1 MPFHS
6 PASEKLIIT
15 SNEFWCCITIVT
27 FEFCAYNIFTLQG
40 LGELGEDNVPEDVL
54 MVNDDV
60 VRGGVLCCNF
70 FICQG
75 EKKYATGQA
84 LMMANEYHV

>member
-1 MPFHS
+1 MLFHS
-6 PASEKLIIT
+6 LESEKLIIT

-27 FEFCAYNIFTLQG
+27 FDFCAYNIFTLQG

-54 MVNDDV
+54 MVDDDV
-60 VRGGVLCCNF
+60 VRGVLCCIF

-75 EKKYATGQA
+75 EKKM
-84 LMMANEYHV
+84 LLNKH